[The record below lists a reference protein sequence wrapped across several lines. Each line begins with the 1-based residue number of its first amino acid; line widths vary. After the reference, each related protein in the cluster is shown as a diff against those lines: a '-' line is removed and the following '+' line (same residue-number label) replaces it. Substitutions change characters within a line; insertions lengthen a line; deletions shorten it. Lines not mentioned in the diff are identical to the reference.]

1 MKTFF
6 KEMRLVLLSAKY
18 SIMREML
25 NKVTFIT
32 NVLFMILNN
41 ATFILEWII
50 LFSLKDNI
58 GGYTIKEVLLLWG
71 FAAGTY
77 GICHVFFGQAPHL
90 ADLIINGE
98 LDTFMVQ
105 PKDVLLSAITSK
117 CDISAIG
124 DILYA
129 YIILLIYGFTIPRFF
144 LYTFL
149 IICGGLIFTAI
160 HILVNALSFWFV
172 KVDFIQDN
180 ISLMF
185 INFATYPGTLFK
197 GPLRVILYTIV
208 PVGLADYLPTDLM
221 IAFDLKLF
229 LIIPIATV
237 LFCYLAYGLF
247 NRGLRR
253 YSSSNLM
260 NARV

>member
-90 ADLIINGE
+90 ADLIMNGE

-149 IICGGLIFTAI
+149 MICGGLIFTAI
-160 HILVNALSFWFV
+160 HILVNALSF
-172 KVDFIQDN
+172 
-180 ISLMF
+180 
-185 INFATYPGTLFK
+185 
-197 GPLRVILYTIV
+197 
-208 PVGLADYLPTDLM
+208 
-221 IAFDLKLF
+221 
-229 LIIPIATV
+229 
-237 LFCYLAYGLF
+237 
-247 NRGLRR
+247 
-253 YSSSNLM
+253 
-260 NARV
+260 